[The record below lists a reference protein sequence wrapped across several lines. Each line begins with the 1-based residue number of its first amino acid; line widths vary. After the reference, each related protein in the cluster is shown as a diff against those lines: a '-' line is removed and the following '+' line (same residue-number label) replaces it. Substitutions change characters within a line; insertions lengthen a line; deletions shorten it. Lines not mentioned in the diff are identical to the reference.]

1 MCDVGGVALKRY
13 FVAPGRV
20 NVIGEHT
27 DYNQGFVMPVAIDK
41 YVLLSIERTDENVIA
56 LSSAGREPVSF
67 REESIEKTG
76 DWSDYL
82 KGVFWVLKDNLGVD
96 FGGMKIKI
104 SSSIPE
110 GAGLSSSAALE
121 VALILALNS
130 VYELK
135 LGDKELYSFAQQA
148 ENEFV
153 GVQCGIMDQFAAVMG
168 KKDTAIFLDT
178 LEMRHEYVPLELGEY
193 TFVVFDSKVHHSLSS
208 GNYNTRR
215 AEANKALEI
224 LGKNSYREVSMIDL
238 FPNRGKLGDLY
249 YRRALHVVSE
259 NMRVLEAMK
268 MMSNSNFEN
277 LGRILIQSHE
287 SLALDYEVTCEE
299 TDFIVDT
306 LREIGGVSGARMI
319 GAGFGGS
326 VLALCEK
333 IEMKKIVEV
342 MKIRY
347 KERFGIDLDSY
358 EVRPSDGA
366 REVDATFPL

>member
-1 MCDVGGVALKRY
+1 
-13 FVAPGRV
+13 
-20 NVIGEHT
+20 
-27 DYNQGFVMPVAIDK
+27 
-41 YVLLSIERTDENVIA
+41 
-56 LSSAGREPVSF
+56 
-67 REESIEKTG
+67 
-76 DWSDYL
+76 
-82 KGVFWVLKDNLGVD
+82 
-96 FGGMKIKI
+96 
-104 SSSIPE
+104 
-110 GAGLSSSAALE
+110 
-121 VALILALNS
+121 
-130 VYELK
+130 
-135 LGDKELYSFAQQA
+135 
-148 ENEFV
+148 
-153 GVQCGIMDQFAAVMG
+153 
-168 KKDTAIFLDT
+168 
-178 LEMRHEYVPLELGEY
+178 
-193 TFVVFDSKVHHSLSS
+193 
-208 GNYNTRR
+208 
-215 AEANKALEI
+215 
-224 LGKNSYREVSMIDL
+224 MIDL